1 MHWLYSWAHSGAW
14 EAKISFAVIAGVAVL
29 AVLGLLLLLVD
40 RAPKTGREKWQAFLF
55 LLPALILVLIG
66 LLIPIIHTAIES
78 LTTPS
83 GSFTLSNYSWAI
95 GNHAVRLAFR
105 NTVIWTL
112 VAPVISTVIGLLY
125 ATLIDGM
132 RGESIAK
139 GLIFVPTAISFV
151 GAAVIWAGMYQQ
163 GNGLI
168 TEGFINWLLH
178 LVGIGQLGFPTSSP
192 WNTFLII
199 VVFVWIQC
207 GLATVILSASIK
219 AVPTELL
226 EAARIDGASFWQ
238 AWRKVTVPQIRPS
251 LIVVYV
257 TISVASLK
265 VFDLIFA
272 FSGQQF
278 GADTLANNFYTTFTQ
293 AAPNSIGEHHGL
305 TVTMLIFILVVPF
318 VTFQVR
324 QMVKER
330 SGR

>member
-1 MHWLYSWAHSGAW
+1 MGSLYTWAHSGAW
-14 EAKISFAVIAGVAVL
+14 EAKISFAIVAAVAVL
-29 AVLGLLLLLVD
+29 AVLGLLLVLVD

-55 LLPALILVLIG
+55 LVPALILVLIG

-78 LTTPS
+78 LTDAHNH
-83 GSFTLSNYSWAI
+83 FTFSNYSWAF
-95 GNHAVRLAFR
+95 GNREVRSALK
-105 NTVIWTL
+105 NTVIWT
-112 VAPVISTVIGLLY
+112 VISPVLATGIGLIY

-139 GLIFVPTAISFV
+139 ALIFVPTAVSFV
-151 GAAVIWAGMYQQ
+151 GAAVIWTAMYQT

-168 TEGFINWLLH
+168 TKGFVNWLLSQ
-178 LVGIGQLGFPTSSP
+178 VGLGQLGFPTNTP

-199 VVFVWIQC
+199 VVFVWIEC

-226 EAARIDGASFWQ
+226 EAARLDGATFWQ

-251 LIVVYV
+251 LIVVFV
-257 TISVASLK
+257 TIAVASLK

-278 GADTLANNFYTTFTQ
+278 GADTLANDFYTTFNQ
-293 AAPNSIGEHHGL
+293 AAPNSTGEHHAL
-305 TVTMLIFILVVPF
+305 TITMLIFILVVPF
-318 VTFQVR
+318 VAFQVR

>member
-1 MHWLYSWAHSGAW
+1 VDWLYSWAHSGAW

-29 AVLGLLLLLVD
+29 AVLGLLLMLVD
-40 RAPKTGREKWQAFLF
+40 RAPKTGREKWQAFMF

-78 LTTPS
+78 LTTP
-83 GSFTLSNYSWAI
+83 GGKFTLSNYSWAI

-105 NTVIWTL
+105 NTVLWTL
-112 VAPVISTVIGLLY
+112 IAPVLSTGIGLLY

-139 GLIFVPTAISFV
+139 ALIFVPTAISFV
-151 GAAVIWAGMYQQ
+151 GAAVIWTGMYQE
-163 GNGLI
+163 GNGLV
-168 TEGFINWLLH
+168 TQGFINWLLH

-199 VVFVWIQC
+199 IVFVWIEC

-293 AAPNSIGEHHGL
+293 SAPNSIGEHRGL
-305 TVTMLIFILVVPF
+305 TVTMLIFILVIPF
-318 VTFQVR
+318 VAFQVR

>member
-1 MHWLYSWAHSGAW
+1 MGWLSTWAHSGAW
-14 EAKISFAVIAGVAVL
+14 EAKISFAFIAAVAVL
-29 AVLGLLLLLVD
+29 AVLGVLLFLVD
-40 RAPKTGREKWQAFLF
+40 RAPKTGREKFQAFLF

-78 LTTPS
+78 LTDS
-83 GSFTLSNYSWAI
+83 NDHFTFSNYTWAF
-95 GNHAVRLAFR
+95 GNHDVRTAFK
-105 NTVIWTL
+105 NTVIWT
-112 VAPVISTVIGLLY
+112 VIAPIISTLIGLLY

-132 RGESIAK
+132 RGESLAK
-139 GLIFVPTAISFV
+139 ALIFVPTAISFV
-151 GAAVIWAGMYQQ
+151 GAAVIWSGMYQQ
-163 GNGLI
+163 GSGLI

-178 LVGIGQLGFPTSSP
+178 LVGVGQLNFPTNQT
-192 WNTFLII
+192 WNTYLII

-219 AVPTELL
+219 AVPTEIL
-226 EAARIDGASFWQ
+226 EAARIDGATFWQ

-278 GADTLANNFYTTFTQ
+278 GANTLANDFYTTFNQ
-293 AAPNSIGEHHGL
+293 AAPNSTGEHHGL
-305 TVTMLIFILVVPF
+305 TVAMLIFVLVIPF
-318 VTFQVR
+318 VSFQVR
-324 QMVKER
+324 QMVKQR